1 MEPPLTDSDFGKDPR
16 VITGGRP
23 HRPSRGIRVGLIG
36 IVFLFFVVL
45 IGARWAASIL
55 IDYSWWKELGQV
67 GTWIDLYA
75 YSTLPVALGTFVT
88 WIVLLIAHA
97 RGVKFAGGQVSDY
110 PIYSRIS
117 SVALLA
123 VSFFVADAS
132 IDNWTVLR
140 FAGSRGLTAAAGF
153 SEPIFGKPVSFY
165 LFDLPFWT
173 DLRGFLF
180 AVVILT
186 ILVYWLTARGWQLRF
201 TLPDIARGPVDLSLL
216 RLSGGLESRF
226 LRVALAFFLVALAA
240 RFYLARF
247 EMVWNQHRFMVGV
260 DYTDDHFAL
269 PLYWLVIAALMVGA
283 GLVVARRWIATAA
296 VVGGSLVALWI
307 VPSIAG
313 ALYVKPN
320 EISLERPY
328 IQAHIEATRAAY
340 GLAAG
345 REIEVHS
352 DSSATIDVAKHKP
365 LLDNVRLWD
374 WKPFHDTVTQLQAL
388 RPYYAFH
395 EPPDVDRY
403 TIDGQYRQ
411 VLLSSRELDITQLPG
426 TQSSWINPHFI
437 YTHGYGL
444 VLAEVSKITPE
455 GQPVYL
461 VEDMPPLVKTP
472 SLKIDRPELYY
483 GELQHEPVFVDTAQE
498 EFDYPK
504 GSDNAR
510 ARYMGKGGF
519 PISSLLMR
527 AAAALEFGDSNI
539 VLTGYLTDHSRMMIH
554 RRVRER
560 VQTLAPYL
568 NWDNDPYIV
577 VTPEGRL
584 VWMID
589 GYTTSETHP
598 FSREVEAYGGI
609 NYIRNSVKATVDAY
623 DGETHLYVFDAAD
636 PVIAAY
642 RSLFPTL
649 YEDVSRM
656 PAGLRAHTRYAEE
669 LFNVQANLYRVY
681 HMRNPQSFYNNE
693 DVWELAR
700 YSSGQG
706 SEALPVSPTYVFAT
720 LPGET
725 KPEFLLM
732 TTFTPLS
739 KENLIGVMLAR
750 CDGDKLG
757 EIVVMQL
764 SKQELTLGPMQ
775 VSARINQDQNI
786 SKDLTLWN
794 QQGSQ
799 VLRGQTLVLPVDNTF
814 LYISPIYLQ
823 ATQARMPQL
832 KKVVVAIGNR
842 LIYADTYEAAIAQ
855 LGAGGPAPAE
865 ANPGPPSVS
874 AQPPSSPSPAV
885 LKVEDA
891 RIAAIRQHMQRYK
904 ELTAQGKIVDA
915 ARELEAVQNEVGK

>member
-1 MEPPLTDSDFGKDPR
+1 
-16 VITGGRP
+16 
-23 HRPSRGIRVGLIG
+23 VGLIG
-36 IVFLFFVVL
+36 LFILLLVIL

-55 IDYSWWKELGQV
+55 IDYSWWKEVGQV

-75 YSTLPVALGTFVT
+75 YSTLPIAGATLLT

-97 RGVKFAGGQVSDY
+97 RGVKFAGGQVSHY
-110 PIYSRIS
+110 PIYSRLS
-117 SVALLA
+117 SLALLA
-123 VSFFVADAS
+123 VAFFISDAG

-140 FAGSRGLTAAAGF
+140 FAGSRSLKNFEGF
-153 SEPIFGKPVSFY
+153 HDPIFGKPVTFY
-165 LFDLPFWT
+165 LFDLPFWS
-173 DLRGFLF
+173 DLRGFIF
-180 AVVILT
+180 AVVIVT
-186 ILVYWLTARGWQLRF
+186 ILVYWLSARGWQLRF
-201 TLPDIARGPVDLSLL
+201 TLPEITRGPMDLSLL

-226 LRVALAFFLVALAA
+226 LRGALAFFLIALAA
-240 RFYLARF
+240 RFYLGRF

-260 DYTDDHFAL
+260 DYTDEHFAL
-269 PLYWLVIAALMVGA
+269 PLYWLVIAALIVGA
-283 GLVVARRWIATAA
+283 GLVMMRRWITTAA
-296 VVGGSLVALWI
+296 VVGGSLVLMWI
-307 VPSIAG
+307 VPSIAS

-328 IQAHIEATRAAY
+328 IQTHIEATRAAY
-340 GLAAG
+340 GLGTASPKG
-345 REIEVHS
+345 LREIEMHT
-352 DSSATIDVAKHKP
+352 DPNATIDVTKHKP

-374 WKPFHDTVTQLQAL
+374 WKPFHDTVTQMQAL

-461 VEDMPPLVKTP
+461 IQDMPPLVKTP
-472 SLKIDRPELYY
+472 SLKIERPELYY

-504 GSDNAR
+504 GSDNAKT
-510 ARYMGKGGF
+510 RYAGKGGF

-527 AAAALEFGDSNI
+527 AAAALDFGDSNI
-539 VLTGYLTDHSRMMIH
+539 ILTSYLTAHSRMMIH

-560 VQTLAPYL
+560 MQALAPYL
-568 NWDNDPYIV
+568 TWDNDPYLVI
-577 VTPEGRL
+577 TPEGRL
-584 VWMID
+584 VWLLD
-589 GYTTSETHP
+589 GYTTSDSHP
-598 FSREVEAYGGI
+598 FSRRVDAYDGI
-609 NYIRNSVKATVDAY
+609 NYMRNAVKATIDAY
-623 DGETHLYVFDAAD
+623 DGETHIYVFDPTD
-636 PVIAAY
+636 PIIESY
-642 RSLFPTL
+642 RALFPSL
-649 YEDVSRM
+649 YEDFSRM

-669 LFNVQANLYRVY
+669 LFNVQANMYRVY

-700 YSSGQG
+700 YSSGQNA
-706 SEALPVSPTYVFAT
+706 EPRPVSPTYVFAT
-720 LPGET
+720 LPGES

-757 EIVVMQL
+757 EVVVLQL

-775 VSARINQDQNI
+775 VNARINQDQNI

-799 VLRGQTLVLPVDNTF
+799 VLQGQTLVLPVGDTF
-814 LYISPIYLQ
+814 LYVSPIYLQ
-823 ATQARMPQL
+823 AVQARMPQL
-832 KKVVVAIGNR
+832 KKVVLAVGNR
-842 LIYADTYEAAIAQ
+842 LVYADTYEQALAQ
-855 LGAGGPAPAE
+855 LGGGGGSVPATE
-865 ANPGPPSVS
+865 NPGSS
-874 AQPPSSPSPAV
+874 ATPAAPLAPQAAQKNV
-885 LKVEDA
+885 DP
-891 RIAAIRQHMQRYK
+891 RIESIRQHLQRYRD
-904 ELTAQGKIVDA
+904 LTSQGKWA
-915 ARELEAVQNEVGK
+915 EAGRELEAIQNEVQK